1 MKKALSL
8 VLLMCVGI
16 GIGVGISELGK
27 HLHTQEFIPNQYE
40 PTAQS
45 TLDSQNGALENLD
58 NDSQALVQG
67 ATPLLDSQNLRASPS
82 QNAQSQDILDSKNPN
97 MADTTQEN
105 AQDPALQ
112 SAIAQDIFSQE
123 RQIPQFQEYPANL
136 YQGQFMSADESCVN
150 CEGGPQ
156 EALKRGIID
165 FGGKY
170 ALYKIQPNNGEIIV
184 GVVNV
189 ENGEVL
195 EFPTIYKEVAP
206 PFDVSVL
213 AKPDSALIWLKGV
226 DSKNPDAYKIEA
238 YVLQNINLKR
248 VQSFAIG
255 FTIPESLDSPS
266 TPTQEQS
273 QDEEQEVGF

>member
-1 MKKALSL
+1 MKRQHLMLKLKEEIYLYKKVMYSL
-8 VLLMCVGI
+8 IGLLV
-16 GIGVGISELGK
+16 VFLV
-27 HLHTQEFIPNQYE
+27 FIFVWYFTNN
-40 PTAQS
+40 S
-45 TLDSQNGALENLD
+45 TEAE
-58 NDSQALVQG
+58 
-67 ATPLLDSQNLRASPS
+67 
-82 QNAQSQDILDSKNPN
+82 
-97 MADTTQEN
+97 EN
-105 AQDPALQ
+105 A
-112 SAIAQDIFSQE
+112 
-123 RQIPQFQEYPANL
+123 
-136 YQGQFMSADESCVN
+136 
-150 CEGGPQ
+150 
-156 EALKRGIID
+156 
-165 FGGKY
+165 
-170 ALYKIQPNNGEIIV
+170 
-184 GVVNV
+184 VNV